1 MDGLSRIDRMI
12 ALVSPAWARNR
23 FVARQQLRAMAGV
36 HQATRPGRYRK
47 TAGDAGSANHIA
59 GMDAVALRNY
69 ARALDRD
76 DDISI
81 NALNVL
87 EQNVVGSGI
96 GVEPSPRLPGQPVDR
111 ELAAQLSD
119 LWGDFWLRPEV
130 TWEHAMGKAQ
140 RLMVRSWF
148 RDGECFFQR
157 IKGPQPFLDHGTEV
171 PYSIELIEADRVP
184 MDYDDP
190 AANVYQGVQ
199 VNAWGRATGFWV
211 LKHHPGEYSGWSD
224 ERKFVAADRMGKLSL
239 VNRIGQRRG
248 MSAFAGVIARLAD
261 LKDYEDAERIA
272 AKVAAS
278 FTAYIRK
285 GAGESYAEGT
295 TTLVG
300 DAAGRPLRDLQMVPG
315 MIFDD
320 LLPGEDIGMIK
331 SDRPNPNAVTWRNG
345 QLRAAAGPL
354 RVSFSSLSKSYEG
367 TYSAQRQEL
376 VEQYG
381 AYALLAEEFVDRVV
395 RVVYRDMV
403 ELAVLS
409 NKVRLPAGWTLRN
422 LAAATYMRPEMPW
435 IDPLKESL
443 ALEVQEQH
451 QWISPQEIIRRRG
464 GRPGDTLDLIADW
477 RQQRTDRDLP
487 ETAIPETT
495 PAAVQARAA
504 AYQRAGSSED

>member
-1 MDGLSRIDRMI
+1 MDGLGPVDRMI
-12 ALVSPAWARNR
+12 AMLSPNWALSR
-23 FVARQQLRAMAGV
+23 VAARHKLQVLAGV
-36 HQATRPGRYRK
+36 HQATRPGRLRK
-47 TAGDAGSANHIA
+47 MASDAGSANHIA

-96 GVEPSPRLPGQPVDR
+96 GVEPAPRLPGQPVDR

-130 TWEHAMGKAQ
+130 TWEHAMGKCQ

-157 IKGPQPFLDHGTEV
+157 IKGPQAFLDHGTEV

-190 AANVYQGVQ
+190 SSNVYQGVQ
-199 VNAWGRATGFWV
+199 INAWGKATGFWV
-211 LKHHPGEYSGWSD
+211 LKHHPGDYTGWSD
-224 ERKFVAADRMGKLSL
+224 DRKFVAADRMGKLSL
-239 VNRIGQRRG
+239 INRIGQRRG
-248 MSAFAGVIARLAD
+248 ISAFAGVIARLAD

-272 AKVAAS
+272 AKIAAS

-285 GAGESYAEGT
+285 GSGETYADGS

-300 DAAGRPLRDLQMVPG
+300 DAGGRPMRDLQMVPG

-354 RVSFSSLSKSYEG
+354 RVSFSSLAKSYEG

-395 RVVYRDMV
+395 RVIYRDMV

-409 NKVRLPAGWTLRN
+409 NKVRLPQGWSLRN
-422 LAAATYMRPEMPW
+422 LSAATYLRPEMPW

-451 QWISPQEIIRRRG
+451 EWISPQEIIRRRG
-464 GRPGDTLDLIADW
+464 GRPGDTLDLVADW
-477 RQQRTDRDLP
+477 QQQRAERGLP
-487 ETAIPETT
+487 ATATPEPP
-495 PAAVQARAA
+495 PAAAQARAGA
-504 AYQRAGSSED
+504 IKRAGTED